1 MNTSRNSNL
10 SINVNLHKLIKICFL
25 IYLVVLFTLKV
36 LYVSDMSS
44 VLINVSFNFVPFSTF
59 NIRLA
64 LINTI
69 VFIPLGFFYKNL
81 FDKKIFL
88 FLFLSLAP
96 LFELL
101 QVVAKTGVFDI
112 TTIIFNEIGLLIGI
126 LLLLFFKSKK

>member
-1 MNTSRNSNL
+1 MNNSRNSNL

-69 VFIPLGFFYKNL
+69 VFIPLGFFYKDL

-126 LLLLFFKSKK
+126 LLVLFFKSKK